1 MSYLTASFDNV
12 DRPVESELTPVD
24 SELAVVDVEVDSDA
38 TLLFVVER
46 PVARELIPVDTDVDM
61 LPIAWFVA

>member
-1 MSYLTASFDNV
+1 M
-12 DRPVESELTPVD
+12 D
-24 SELAVVDVEVDSDA
+24 SELAVVDAEVDSDT